1 MLRMKEGEDT
11 PLYGYIGVSRPK
23 EYGFLAVLV
32 RNRVLILA
40 ILGSNRVWFLHPSLD
55 LGLFFRRSYFFII
68 IDKTV
73 DKNPLQG
80 E

>member
-23 EYGFLAVLV
+23 EYGFLAILV

-40 ILGSNRVWFLHPSLD
+40 ILGSNRVCTLVLIWVCFLGEATFSSLSIRPST
-55 LGLFFRRSYFFII
+55 
-68 IDKTV
+68 KTLHKV
-73 DKNPLQG
+73 NN
-80 E
+80 